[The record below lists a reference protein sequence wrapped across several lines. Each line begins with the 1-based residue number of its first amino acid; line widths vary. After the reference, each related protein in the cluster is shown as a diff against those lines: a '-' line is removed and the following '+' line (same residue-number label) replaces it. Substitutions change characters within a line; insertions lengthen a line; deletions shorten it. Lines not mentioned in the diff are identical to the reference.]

1 MTTWTQP
8 KLERL
13 DVATLTQTFGHD
25 NSRGH
30 GRDDRDDRRG
40 RSWGHD
46 NKKSCSRDDS

>member
-13 DVATLTQTFGHD
+13 DIATLTQFRDRD
-25 NSRGH
+25 NGR

-46 NKKSCSRDDS
+46 RKKCSRDDS